1 MPPANARTG
10 DSSESRSAEREEF
23 IARLARLLAPHADEE
38 SPTGPFP
45 PGVDEPHRVDDLV
58 PLNLKSDD
66 LEELTRVSEYDGT
79 DVALEVNF
87 NDGSLADLES
97 ARNWAEEWLG
107 KPNPALGGRSPDE
120 VLAHGD
126 EEHRDYLFGLI
137 AGIEC
142 GVHS

>member
-1 MPPANARTG
+1 MRMV
-10 DSSESRSAEREEF
+10 
-23 IARLARLLAPHADEE
+23 RLLAPHADEE

-45 PGVDEPHRVDDLV
+45 PSADGPHRVDDWV

-66 LEELTRVSEYDGT
+66 LEELARVSDYDGT
-79 DVALEVNF
+79 DVALEVTF
-87 NDGSLADLES
+87 NDGSFSDLES
-97 ARNWAEEWLG
+97 ARNWAEEWLA
-107 KPNPALGGRSPDE
+107 KPNPALEGLSPDD

-126 EEHRDYLFGLI
+126 KAHRDYLFGLI